1 MYRYCSPV
9 WAVMSLVCAAMFGGA
24 DSVRADLI
32 GIDPGPT
39 LVAAGAH
46 TQCSCSC
53 CSGACGHDHGAAASN
68 AFTFGG
74 GEEPANFIAAGS
86 KWPITD
92 VMINPIVFL
101 YDVKYSY
108 GNLLN
113 GQLKGG
119 LTPNQIRGAVE
130 EALGLWASY
139 APLRFHEVE
148 DTGPAVIS
156 DLTYPPAGVAQIRF
170 GHHSIDG
177 ATGQNVIAHAFYPG
191 SGNGRDG
198 DVHLDSDNTFRLVR
212 GNAGFD
218 ILETLLHEIGHAL
231 GLAHETLPTS
241 GGQEAIMNARYVSR
255 FNGLG
260 TAYLL
265 QDDINGIRSLYGT
278 GVGSVTPLVPLH
290 PASLSGAALLL
301 FAAIRRMRRA
311 A

>member
-1 MYRYCSPV
+1 MKMRFSLS
-9 WAVMSLVCAAMFGGA
+9 WAALLLACAAMLGPA
-24 DSVRADLI
+24 QNLRAGLI
-32 GIDPGPT
+32 GVNEGPT
-39 LVAAGAH
+39 LATADSHA
-46 TQCSCSC
+46 QCGCSC
-53 CSGACGHDHGAAASN
+53 CTNACGHDHGGQSN
-68 AFTFGG
+68 AYTFGG
-74 GEEPANFIAAGS
+74 GDDPANFTVSGS

-101 YDVKYSY
+101 YDVNYSY

-119 LTPNQIRGAVE
+119 LSPNQIRAAVE

-148 DTGPAVIS
+148 DSGPATIS
-156 DLTYPPAGVAQIRF
+156 DSTYSPAGHPQIRF

-191 SGNGRDG
+191 TGNGRDG

-218 ILETLLHEIGHAL
+218 LLETLVHELGHAL
-231 GLAHETLPTS
+231 GLAHEPLPTA
-241 GGQEAIMNARYVSR
+241 GGHDAIMNARYVSR
-255 FNGLG
+255 FDGLG

-265 QDDINGIRSLYGT
+265 EDDINGIRSLYGT
-278 GVGSVTPLVPLH
+278 GVGSVTPIVPLN
-290 PASLSGAALLL
+290 PAALMGSALL
-301 FAAIRRMRRA
+301 VFTGVRRMRRA
-311 A
+311 G